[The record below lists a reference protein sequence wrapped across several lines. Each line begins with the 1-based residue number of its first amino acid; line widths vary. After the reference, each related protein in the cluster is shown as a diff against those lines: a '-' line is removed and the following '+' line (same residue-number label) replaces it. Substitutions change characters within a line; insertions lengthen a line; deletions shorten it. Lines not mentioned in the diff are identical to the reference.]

1 MAQVKRNIAVVCTSD
16 GFGGLE
22 LNLIKLARWLKERG
36 NHVTY
41 ITGIDSRMHKKGL
54 DSDLSPILLK
64 KKSQRYPIFA
74 ARKLAKICKEKNIQS
89 LIFSFSRDIDLG
101 VFAKLYHP
109 SLKLYFLQQ
118 MEVGVDKKGPVHNFL
133 FSKLEKWIT
142 PLPWLKK
149 QLKEKTNIP
158 EEKIAEIPLCID
170 IDKFFANPLSKM
182 QAREKLEIKTQDI
195 LIGIVGRID
204 RAKGIHNVVEAFSLI
219 EGKFPKAEL
228 LIVGE
233 ASPHDPVKMRYF
245 EDLKTNIQ
253 NSKASTRIHLQDFRP
268 DVENVYRALDVFVM
282 ASLAETFG
290 MVTVEAM
297 ASGNYVIGTN
307 YGGSADILEHGKLGE
322 LFEVDNSNEL
332 AHKLKKILSNWDNY
346 KETSHLQE
354 VAKIKYSHH
363 KMCEMIED
371 LLDKYI

>member
-1 MAQVKRNIAVVCTSD
+1 MNRTKMNIGVICTSD

-36 NHVTY
+36 HRITY
-41 ITGIDSRMHKKGL
+41 ITGTNSRMHKKGL
-54 DSDLSPILLK
+54 DTDLDPILLK
-64 KKSQRYPIFA
+64 KTSQRYPVFA
-74 ARKLAKICKEKNIQS
+74 ARKLAQICKEKDIQN
-89 LIFSFSRDIDLG
+89 LIFSFSRDIDLC
-101 VFAKLYHP
+101 VFAKFYQ
-109 SLKLYFLQQ
+109 SNLKLYFLQQ
-118 MEVGVDKKGPVHNFL
+118 MEVGVNKKGFIHNFL
-133 FSKLEKWIT
+133 FGKLEKWIT

-149 QLKEKTNIP
+149 QLKEKTNIK

-170 IDKFFANPLSKM
+170 IDKFYANPLSKI
-182 QAREKLEIKTQDI
+182 QAREKIGIKTQDI

-204 RAKGIHNVVEAFSLI
+204 RAKGIHNVVEAFNLI
-219 EGKFPKAEL
+219 QEKFPKVEL

-233 ASPHDPVKMRYF
+233 ASPHDPVKMKYF
-245 EDLKTNIQ
+245 EDLKKSIASCKAPNRIQ
-253 NSKASTRIHLQDFRP
+253 LQDFRS
-268 DVENVYRALDVFVM
+268 DVENVYRALDIFIM

-332 AHKLKKILSNWDNY
+332 AQKLEKVLSHWDDY
-346 KETSHLQE
+346 KDTNHLQE
-354 VAKIKYSHH
+354 VAKKKYSHNQ
-363 KMCEMIED
+363 MCEMIENLID
-371 LLDKYI
+371 QQ